1 MQLYQYRAKVDR
13 DVDGDT
19 IDVIFDL
26 GFDISYKSRVRF
38 VGVNTPESRTRDL
51 EEKALGLAAKDFVGR
66 WLLEQTGN
74 CPIIE
79 TSLDKKGKF
88 GRVLGR
94 IVNDEGICLNDVLIT
109 EGIGTPYDGGK
120 R

>member
-13 DVDGDT
+13 VVDGDT

-38 VGVNTPESRTRDL
+38 VGINTPESRTRDL

-66 WLLEQTGN
+66 WLIEHAGN
-74 CPIIE
+74 SPIIE

-94 IVNDEGICLNDVLIT
+94 ILNEEGVCLNDVLLE
-109 EGIGTPYDGGK
+109 EGHAVRYDGGK

>member
-1 MQLYQYRAKVDR
+1 MQLYHYRAKVDR
-13 DVDGDT
+13 IIDGDT

-26 GFDISYKSRVRF
+26 GFDISYRSRVRF

-66 WLLEQTGN
+66 WLLEHAGN
-74 CPIIE
+74 NPIIE

-94 IVNDEGICLNDVLIT
+94 ILNDEGICLNDVLIDQ
-109 EGIGTPYDGGK
+109 GIGTPYDGGK

>member
-1 MQLYQYRAKVDR
+1 MQLYHYRAKVDR
-13 DVDGDT
+13 VIDGDT
-19 IDVIFDL
+19 IDVVFDL
-26 GFDISYKSRVRF
+26 GFDIQYKSRVRF
-38 VGVNTPESRTRDL
+38 VGINTPESRTRDL

-66 WLLEQTGN
+66 WLVEHAGN
-74 CPIIE
+74 SPIIE

-94 IVNDEGICLNDVLIT
+94 ILNEEGICLNDLLVQ
-109 EGIGTPYDGGK
+109 EGHAVVYEGGK